1 MQGAEAVERQ
11 DEAMWTALK
20 TRRSNPLTKCLLAVT
35 VLASAFRGAIG
46 QLTTFADPG
55 FEGLHC
61 NDKLLRSLKKTVE
74 EENPSMVYINVPFS
88 RDNMT
93 TTGYETLKGFA
104 EEQMQSGRTCVI
116 ADTRHTERWCGIEP
130 TLCRGDLAFYC
141 NDKAIQDEL
150 VEWARC
156 RENGTHAVPTT

>member
-1 MQGAEAVERQ
+1 
-11 DEAMWTALK
+11 
-20 TRRSNPLTKCLLAVT
+20 
-35 VLASAFRGAIG
+35 
-46 QLTTFADPG
+46 
-55 FEGLHC
+55 
-61 NDKLLRSLKKTVE
+61 
-74 EENPSMVYINVPFS
+74 MVYINVPFS

-156 RENGTHAVPTT
+156 RENGNPRCTDDLEQTEFADVLAGLAECHHIDKCVDAAFVGTTEEAA